1 MFSRTCAVVP
11 RRSMWIGIYL
21 FVCQCTYPHGYGC
34 EGRRH
39 RFKYA
44 SRIPMFLIAGPPV
57 GLSCPRPSQLRAPE
71 GTFQPWP
78 SGKLLPSEGGK
89 AAVSP
94 KNAGTFWGVA
104 PAAAGPRAAPNGE
117 CRANAVPEAI
127 SPVEGQGRG
136 TEDPGVPPPCTT
148 LD

>member
-78 SGKLLPSEGGK
+78 GGKLSSGFPKECRNFLGGRPSRSWPSRCAERRM
-89 AAVSP
+89 SRQC
-94 KNAGTFWGVA
+94 
-104 PAAAGPRAAPNGE
+104 GPRGN
-117 CRANAVPEAI
+117 VPR
-127 SPVEGQGRG
+127 GGGRG
-136 TEDPGVPPPCTT
+136 AGRRTRVSPPCTT
-148 LD
+148 RD